1 MSLNFVIENDVILSY
16 RRLSYTHW
24 HALAEFVDNST
35 QAYFNFKTELD
46 TRLREEGER
55 LEVRITYDRNANELC
70 ITDNSIGMSYGDLE
84 RALKIGRPPLNT
96 SGRSQYGM
104 GMKTAACWLGGEW
117 EIVTKRLGKNT
128 EHRVLIDVSKV
139 ASGDNTLDYRTIRK
153 PKKSHYTYITI
164 RKLHTKMFGRTIG
177 KIKSFLRSMYRVDL
191 REDKLRLWFQ
201 DEELNWED
209 ETIFLEKPDGE
220 QYRREFRFKVYEK
233 GVHGWF
239 GILGEGRRGRSNA
252 GFSIL
257 RRGRVVRGHPE
268 AWRPEEIFG
277 IGGRNDLINQRL
289 VGEVHLDD
297 FSVSHTKDDI
307 QWENDEEEKVESKL
321 KDECA
326 DYTAV
331 IRAWGKRGKG
341 GDTRGPTDVEVQV
354 ATDELREEMQSKEFV
369 DSITIDD
376 APPPEVVAAAN
387 AQLVAK
393 AAQYEPDLA
402 LRIGEYVCKIFI
414 SSEYSV
420 NDPYYV
426 HEITKENMVVL
437 VNQNHPH
444 WIELQGSEG
453 VLNYLRH
460 CVYDAIAEW
469 QASLRTSAIR
479 PETVRTF
486 KDRLL
491 RLPAEIEDSA
501 RFAGHGDRA

>member
-1 MSLNFVIENDVILSY
+1 MSLNFVIENGVVLSY
-16 RRLSYTHW
+16 RRLAYTHW

-35 QAYFNFKTELD
+35 QAYFDNKVALD
-46 TRLREEGER
+46 KRLAGEGET
-55 LEVRITYDRNANELC
+55 LEVRITYDRNVDELR
-70 ITDNSIGMSYGDLE
+70 ITDNSIGMSYVELE
-84 RALKIGRPPLNT
+84 RALKIGMPPPNT

-104 GMKTAACWLGGEW
+104 GMKTAACWLGEAW
-117 EIVTKRLGKNT
+117 EIVTKKLGDDV
-128 EHRVLIDVSKV
+128 EHRVFVDVSKV
-139 ASGDNTLDYRTIRK
+139 AAGDNALDYRFIRK
-153 PKKSHYTYITI
+153 PKEAHYTYITI
-164 RKLHTKMFGRTIG
+164 TKIHTKIFARTIG
-177 KIKSFLRSMYRVDL
+177 KINDFLRSMYRVDL
-191 REDKLRLWFQ
+191 RDGNLRLWFQ
-201 DEELNWED
+201 DQELTWED
-209 ETIFLEKPDGE
+209 ETIFLEKPDGS
-220 QYRREFRFKVYEK
+220 QYKRSFEFDVYGK
-233 GVHGWF
+233 SVHGWF
-239 GILGEGRRGRSNA
+239 GILGEGRRGRGNA

-257 RRGRVVRGHPE
+257 RRGRVVRGHPA
-268 AWRPEEIFG
+268 AWRPEDIFG
-277 IGGRNDLINQRL
+277 VGGSNDLINQRL
-289 VGEVHLDD
+289 VGEIHLNE

-307 QWENDEEEKVESKL
+307 QWENDEEEKVEAKL

-326 DYTAV
+326 DFTAF
-331 IRAWGKRGKG
+331 IRASGNKKG
-341 GDTRGPTDVEVQV
+341 RDTRGPTPVEVQT

-393 AAQYEPDLA
+393 TAKRDPNLT
-402 LRIGEYVCKIFI
+402 LRIGEYICEIFI
-414 SSEYSV
+414 SDDYSV

-426 HEITKENMVVL
+426 HEITKESMVVV

-469 QASLRTSAIR
+469 QTSLRTATIL

-491 RLPAEIEDSA
+491 RLPAEIEDTT
-501 RFAGHGDRA
+501 RFEGDGGSI

>member
-35 QAYFNFKTELD
+35 QAYFDFKAELD
-46 TRLREEGER
+46 ARLNEEGES
-55 LEVRITYDRNANELC
+55 LEVRITYDRSADELR

-84 RALKIGRPPLNT
+84 RALKIGKPPPNT

-117 EIVTKRLGKNT
+117 EIVTKRLGESL

-139 ASGDNTLDYRTIRK
+139 ASGDNTLDYRTIQKRERE
-153 PKKSHYTYITI
+153 HYTYITI
-164 RKLHTKMFGRTIG
+164 GKLHTKIFARTIG
-177 KIKSFLRSMYRVDL
+177 KIKSFLQSMYRVDL
-191 REDKLRLWFQ
+191 RENKMRLWFQ
-201 DEELNWED
+201 DKELKWED
-209 ETIFLEKPDGE
+209 ESIFSEKPDGK
-220 QYRREFRFKVYEK
+220 QYKREFEFEVYDK
-233 GVHGWF
+233 HVHGWF

-277 IGGRNDLINQRL
+277 AGGRNDLINQRL

-307 QWENDEEEKVESKL
+307 QWENDEEEKVEKCL
-321 KDECA
+321 KEECA
-326 DYTAV
+326 DYATV
-331 IRAWGKRGKG
+331 IRAMGRRGG
-341 GDTRGPTDVEVQV
+341 GDTRGPTGVEVKV
-354 ATDELREEMQSKEFV
+354 ATDELREEMESKEFV
-369 DSITIDD
+369 DSIAINDT
-376 APPPEVVAAAN
+376 PPPEVVAAAN

-393 AAQYEPDLA
+393 AVQYEPSLA
-402 LRIGEYVCKIFI
+402 LRIGTYVCKIYI
-414 SSEYSV
+414 SREYSV

-426 HEITKENMVVL
+426 HEITKESMIVL

-469 QASLRTSAIR
+469 QTSLRTATIL
-479 PETVRTF
+479 PETVRTV

-491 RLPAEIEDSA
+491 RLPAEIEDSE
-501 RFAGHGDRA
+501 RFSGDDDGA